1 LQNTEM
7 NELRIQTT
15 KEIRDMKDD
24 LAASR
29 KEMEFEVKDKKQ
41 EIQELK
47 SEIHDY
53 QFQLADIKKQATKFE
68 RIA

>member
-1 LQNTEM
+1 
-7 NELRIQTT
+7 
-15 KEIRDMKDD
+15 
-24 LAASR
+24 
-29 KEMEFEVKDKKQ
+29 MEFEVKDKKQ

-53 QFQLADIKKQATKFE
+53 QFQLVEIKKQATKFE